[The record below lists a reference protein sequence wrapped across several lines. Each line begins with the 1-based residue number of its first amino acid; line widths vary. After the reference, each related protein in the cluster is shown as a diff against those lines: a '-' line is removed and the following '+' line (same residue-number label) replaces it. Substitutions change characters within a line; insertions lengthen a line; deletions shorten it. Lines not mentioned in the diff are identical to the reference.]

1 MFENRPFIRLA
12 LWFCDII
19 YQLVITPISRVTVL
33 LGLSG
38 GKVGNAFGGEDDSNL
53 NAA

>member
-1 MFENRPFIRLA
+1 VSMMKRLA

-38 GKVGNAFGGEDDSNL
+38 GKVGNALAGKVDSNL